1 MVDQN
6 LQATLEKLQTS
17 LKKLTA
23 QPLPPE
29 AQLIA
34 QQAYRQ
40 TGELAEFIKSKMEQ
54 DRLAALYRVSQT
66 LGNSL
71 DLDQVLAQVLD
82 AVIELTGAERGF
94 VVLSEADGRKLYLR
108 SGRDLAHKTLS
119 DDEME
124 VSTTVIR
131 TVIESGQGVVST
143 DAQSDPR
150 FSAQTSVVFYALRS
164 IMCAPLRARGEVIGV
179 IYVDNRVQ
187 AGIFSDASLE
197 LLSAFAA
204 QAAIAIENA
213 RLYTR
218 TDQALAQ
225 RVAELEM
232 LSEIDAELNAS
243 LDLESVLEI
252 TVRRALQATGAA
264 HGWVALTGMEN
275 PELVVMT
282 GSQKERVLPPDDPM
296 VSACM
301 QATFP
306 LVFPAEGETP
316 LRLATPLQHSGNF
329 IGLLVVECPQSCH
342 EADLKFLERL
352 SCRAASAI
360 QNARLF
366 QSVQQAHTAKSKFI
380 SVVTHEIRIPMTAIK
395 GYTDLIRSGAVGP
408 LNEMQV
414 NFLNTIRNNVE
425 RMSVLVSDLS
435 DINYMESGRLRLQL
449 ADLLLRDYVDEAVN
463 SLRPK
468 LDERRHVV
476 TIEVPADLQVYAD
489 PQRLVQVLNN
499 LISNANK
506 YTPDGGQ
513 LTIRAWPTGALVR
526 VEVTDTGIG
535 ISVEDQ
541 TRLFTQFFRS
551 EDPAVREQQGWG
563 LGLNVAKKLVE
574 LMGGEIG
581 AQSVLKEGSTFWFT
595 LPQPSAPAA

>member
-1 MVDQN
+1 
-6 LQATLEKLQTS
+6 
-17 LKKLTA
+17 
-23 QPLPPE
+23 
-29 AQLIA
+29 
-34 QQAYRQ
+34 
-40 TGELAEFIKSKMEQ
+40 
-54 DRLAALYRVSQT
+54 
-66 LGNSL
+66 
-71 DLDQVLAQVLD
+71 
-82 AVIELTGAERGF
+82 
-94 VVLSEADGRKLYLR
+94 
-108 SGRDLAHKTLS
+108 
-119 DDEME
+119 
-124 VSTTVIR
+124 
-131 TVIESGQGVVST
+131 
-143 DAQSDPR
+143 
-150 FSAQTSVVFYALRS
+150 
-164 IMCAPLRARGEVIGV
+164 
-179 IYVDNRVQ
+179 
-187 AGIFSDASLE
+187 
-197 LLSAFAA
+197 
-204 QAAIAIENA
+204 
-213 RLYTR
+213 
-218 TDQALAQ
+218 
-225 RVAELEM
+225 
-232 LSEIDAELNAS
+232 
-243 LDLESVLEI
+243 
-252 TVRRALQATGAA
+252 
-264 HGWVALTGMEN
+264 
-275 PELVVMT
+275 
-282 GSQKERVLPPDDPM
+282 
-296 VSACM
+296 M